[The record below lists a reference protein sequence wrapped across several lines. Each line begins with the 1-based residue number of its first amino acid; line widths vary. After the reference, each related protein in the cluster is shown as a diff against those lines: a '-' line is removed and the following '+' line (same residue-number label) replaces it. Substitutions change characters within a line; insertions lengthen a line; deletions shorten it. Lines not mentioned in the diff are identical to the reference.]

1 MFANIFLNHSAVRL
15 EVKGISKWFETAIRP
30 VPERSHMLKTW
41 LTKAGPPL
49 LLLEVSPVILTIDG
63 KPEFDLTEDIP
74 LVADLEE
81 MESG

>member
-1 MFANIFLNHSAVRL
+1 
-15 EVKGISKWFETAIRP
+15 
-30 VPERSHMLKTW
+30 MLKTW